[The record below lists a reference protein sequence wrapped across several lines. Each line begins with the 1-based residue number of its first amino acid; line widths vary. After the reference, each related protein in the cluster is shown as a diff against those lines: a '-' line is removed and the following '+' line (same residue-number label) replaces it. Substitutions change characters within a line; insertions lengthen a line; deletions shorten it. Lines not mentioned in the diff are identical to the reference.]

1 VSPFIINGD
10 APLYVCLPLPIIGD
24 TLNQMCLALGSPNP
38 KSLCNR
44 VLFWFSSNRWR
55 YFLLRQPSFTVLT
68 TAPQAFLDPSAP
80 QELLDPSAPQ
90 AHIAAAKAHTTA
102 VIHPSWSCLTPQQ
115 PGLLVRLPVPP
126 RMLST
131 PPSLLPD
138 LPDARHLVRAIRSGV
153 ICS

>member
-24 TLNQMCLALGSPNP
+24 TLNQMCLALGSLDP

-44 VLFWFSSNRWR
+44 VLFRFSSNRWS

-80 QELLDPSAPQ
+80 QELLDPFAPQ
-90 AHIAAAKAHTTA
+90 AHIAAAKAHTAA
-102 VIHPSWSCLTPQQ
+102 VVHP
-115 PGLLVRLPVPP
+115 LLVVSHTAAARAAGEAASPTSHAVNTSL
-126 RMLST
+126 
-131 PPSLLPD
+131 PPS
-138 LPDARHLVRAIRSGV
+138 
-153 ICS
+153 